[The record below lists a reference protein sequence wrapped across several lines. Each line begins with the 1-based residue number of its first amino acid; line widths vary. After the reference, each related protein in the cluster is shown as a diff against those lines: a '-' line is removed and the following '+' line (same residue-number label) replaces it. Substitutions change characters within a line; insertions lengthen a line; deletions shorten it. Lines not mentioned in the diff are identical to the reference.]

1 MHKVDLIFIFNDIIF
16 LYLTGVPIYGA
27 KSYGLQQNA
36 CFWILFMNMR
46 FLEFGIISNRFQMM
60 FDIVC

>member
-16 LYLTGVPIYGA
+16 LYLTGVPIWCQIIWV
-27 KSYGLQQNA
+27 LQQNA